1 MHSVLLIIE
10 KPTDVVILAGQ
21 AWLDI
26 QATIDNHI
34 NNDTDIHGNLT
45 KKVGDNVLLLVLP
58 QSFPFSVSLLS
69 KIQDAG
75 FSYQVLFF
83 EEEPQWIQYSPPQQ

>member
-1 MHSVLLIIE
+1 MHSVLIILD
-10 KPTDVVILAGQ
+10 KPTDTLVLAGQ

-34 NNDTDIHGNLT
+34 NNDTNIHDNLT
-45 KKVGDNVLLLVLP
+45 KKVVDNVLLLALP

-75 FSYQVLFF
+75 FSYQAPFF
-83 EEEPQWIQYSPPQQ
+83 EEKPQWIHYPHQQ